1 MLIANRLSNEFNFS
15 RLEVETSDDEA
26 FKDSVEDIDDQ
37 KTEEKKINVKST
49 TNASKRAASSDH
61 LSPIERKER
70 KKSKNEKLVKA
81 SIRK

>member
-26 FKDSVEDIDDQ
+26 FEDSVEDIDDQ